1 MLLTIVFILFAM
13 VSLAALEITL
23 LRQLAKR
30 DDRRGGDRQAL
41 GRGRDRTRGSTGSPW
56 TVPTRAVR
64 PRSVV
69 TPRTRRHMSR
79 AVPAREPDRSN
90 HDSYDTRA
98 QPGSRRSRSHRRRR
112 MG

>member
-23 LRQLAKR
+23 FRQLAKR
-30 DDRRGGDRQAL
+30 GDRRRSDRQAL
-41 GRGRDRTRGSTGSPW
+41 GRLGRTRGSAPDPW
-56 TVPTRAVR
+56 TVPTRAAR

-69 TPRTRRHMSR
+69 MPRTRRDMSR
-79 AVPAREPDRSN
+79 AVRAREPDRSN
-90 HDSYDTRA
+90 RDCYDTRA
-98 QPGSRRSRSHRRRR
+98 QPGSQRSRSRRWRR